1 MNTGNDGRTGQN
13 DGGNPPDPL
22 NPRVQLAQVAALLA
36 QRRKRQSVR
45 KLADEIGISK
55 SALDGLVTAYN
66 QMREMPQPH
75 ATWQK
80 LKDWYLR
87 QKQDE
92 SGPLHDPVDMGML
105 ALDMLA
111 ALPDAERRAGVRKLV
126 AALAAI
132 HEESKI
138 PLPAWVTRL
147 AEAADAPPQDD

>member
-1 MNTGNDGRTGQN
+1 MNTGNDGRNGQN

-22 NPRVQLAQVAALLA
+22 SARVQLARVAALLA

-87 QKQDE
+87 QKHDE

-111 ALPDAERRAGVRKLV
+111 ALPDAERREGVRELV
-126 AALAAI
+126 ASLTAI
-132 HEESKI
+132 HERRKL

-147 AEAADAPPQDD
+147 AEAADAPPDED